1 MSAVSPVPFESLTA
15 LSVAV
20 DEHLADRGPQTR
32 ATAFSLCIEA
42 VAFGREGDAGLDP
55 DLVGV
60 RSRSSGYLLLERSC
74 PELSLEAL
82 DLLAAA
88 CERAALGRSA

>member
-32 ATAFSLCIEA
+32 ATVFSLCIEA
-42 VAFGREGDAGLDP
+42 VAFGREADAGDR
-55 DLVGV
+55 DQVGT
-60 RSRSSGYLLLERSC
+60 RARSSARLLLELTC
-74 PELSLEAL
+74 PELDARAL
-82 DLLAAA
+82 DRLAAA
-88 CERAALGRSA
+88 CERAALGVRA

>member
-32 ATAFSLCIEA
+32 ATVFSLCIEA
-42 VAFGREGDAGLDP
+42 VAFGREADADER
-55 DLVGV
+55 DLVDT
-60 RSRSSGYLLLERSC
+60 RARSSARLLLELSC
-74 PELSLEAL
+74 PELDEASL

-88 CERAALGRSA
+88 CGRAALGVRA

>member
-1 MSAVSPVPFESLTA
+1 MSPVPPVPFASLTA

-20 DEHLADRGPQTR
+20 DEHLAERGPQTR

-42 VAFGREGDAGLDP
+42 VAFGREGES

-60 RSRSSGYLLLERSC
+60 RARSAAHLLLELTC
-74 PELSLEAL
+74 PDLDDGALAVLSE
-82 DLLAAA
+82 A
-88 CERAALGRSA
+88 CERAARGH